1 MIYKLAFLPSTLKEF
16 KQLDNSV
23 REQFKKKL
31 SELLENPN
39 IPANR
44 LSGFQNHYKV
54 KLKAS
59 GYRLVYEVEDDKV
72 RILVIAVG
80 KRDKGR
86 IYSKARKR
94 S

>member
-1 MIYKLAFLPSTLKEF
+1 MIYKLAFLPSALKEF

-39 IPANR
+39 VPANR

-72 RILVIAVG
+72 RVLVIAVG

>member
-1 MIYKLAFLPSTLKEF
+1 MIYKLAFLPSALKEF

-31 SELLENPN
+31 SELLDNPN

-72 RILVIAVG
+72 RVLVIAVG
-80 KRDKGR
+80 KRDKGK

-94 S
+94 T

>member
-1 MIYKLAFLPSTLKEF
+1 MIYKLAFLPSALKEF

-72 RILVIAVG
+72 RVLVIAVG

>member
-1 MIYKLAFLPSTLKEF
+1 MIYKLAFLPSALKEF

-31 SELLENPN
+31 SELLDNPN

-72 RILVIAVG
+72 RVLVIAVG

>member
-1 MIYKLAFLPSTLKEF
+1 MSYKLAFLPSALKEF

-31 SELLENPN
+31 SELLDDPN

-72 RILVIAVG
+72 RVLVIAVG
-80 KRDKGR
+80 KRDKGK
-86 IYSKARKR
+86 IYTKARKR
-94 S
+94 T

>member
-1 MIYKLAFLPSTLKEF
+1 MSYKLAFLPSALKEF
-16 KQLDNSV
+16 KQLVNSV

-31 SELLENPN
+31 SELLDNPN

-72 RILVIAVG
+72 RVLVIAVG
-80 KRDKGR
+80 NRDKGK
-86 IYSKARKR
+86 IYTKARKR
-94 S
+94 T

>member
-1 MIYKLAFLPSTLKEF
+1 MIYKLAFLPSALKEF

-72 RILVIAVG
+72 RVLVIAVG
-80 KRDKGR
+80 KRDKGK

>member
-1 MIYKLAFLPSTLKEF
+1 MTYKLAFLPSALKEF

-23 REQFKKKL
+23 REQLKKKR
-31 SELLENPN
+31 SDLLENPD

-44 LSGFQNHYKV
+44 LSGFQNHYKI

-72 RILVIAVG
+72 RVLVIAVG
-80 KRDKGR
+80 KRDRGK
-86 IYSKARKR
+86 IDTKARKR
-94 S
+94 T

>member
-1 MIYKLAFLPSTLKEF
+1 MSYKLAFLPSALKEF
-16 KQLDNSV
+16 RQLDNSV
-23 REQFKKKL
+23 REQFKGKL
-31 SELLENPN
+31 SDLLENPN
-39 IPANR
+39 VPANR
-44 LSGFQNHYKV
+44 LSGLQNHYKV

-59 GYRLVYEVEDDKV
+59 GFRLVYEVEEDKFRV
-72 RILVIAVG
+72 LVIAVG

>member
-1 MIYKLAFLPSTLKEF
+1 MSYKLAFLPSALKEF

-23 REQFKKKL
+23 RKQFKRKL
-31 SELLENPN
+31 FDLLENPV
-39 IPANR
+39 IPSNR
-44 LSGFQNHYKV
+44 LTGFQNHYKI

-72 RILVIAVG
+72 RVLVIAVG

>member
-1 MIYKLAFLPSTLKEF
+1 MIYKLAFLPSALKEF

-72 RILVIAVG
+72 RVLVIAVG
-80 KRDKGR
+80 KRDKGK

-94 S
+94 T

>member
-1 MIYKLAFLPSTLKEF
+1 MSYRLAFLPSALKEF

-31 SELLENPN
+31 SELLDNPN

-72 RILVIAVG
+72 RVLVIAVG

-94 S
+94 T